1 MEPPTSLSQGLVYN
15 IRGVVKRPLK
25 NGSED
30 ETDSGVSQ
38 MKRLKPP
45 PLSSCPPTP
54 PVATHHSNFSPAVA
68 GLNNQLKRDMNEV
81 VPPLGQ
87 RDSDVKVKQNM
98 SLPLLIWAT
107 I

>member
-38 MKRLKPP
+38 MKRLKPS
-45 PLSSCPPTP
+45 PLSSCP
-54 PVATHHSNFSPAVA
+54 THHSNFSAAVA